1 MSFVSADPGET
12 FETWRRAARNLI
24 SRNVPPDCVVWNS
37 GVQDGLFGDANG
49 EPSGLVKVRTPA
61 SFVELAKAVAC
72 FDGPER
78 WDVLYRLLY
87 RLQNENRQLLEI
99 ETDRDVRSARQME
112 KAVNRDV
119 HKFHAF
125 VRFRTIEIDCDELY
139 VAWHEPQHFTVERA
153 TPFFARRF
161 GSMRFSILTPKGC
174 AHWDRESLVFSAPA
188 DRSQAPEVDDTED
201 YWLLYYRSIFNPF
214 RLKVN
219 AMKKELPVRHWR
231 TLPEAVLIPE
241 LIREAAEH
249 NAPSQTP
256 QTQPTRTKLRT

>member
-1 MSFVSADPGET
+1 MSFVSADPGDT
-12 FETWRRAARNLI
+12 FETWRLAARRLI
-24 SRNVPPDCVVWNS
+24 SGNVSPGDVIWNA
-37 GVQDGLFGDANG
+37 GPQDGLFGD
-49 EPSGLVKVRTPA
+49 EIDEQSGRVNVRTPA
-61 SFVELAKAVAC
+61 AFIELAKAVAC

-78 WDVLYRLLY
+78 WDVLYRLLF

-99 ETDRDVRSARQME
+99 ETDRDVHIARQME

-125 VRFRTIEIDCDELY
+125 VRFRTVEIDNDELY

-241 LIREAAEH
+241 LIAEARRCSHLQAFGEH
-249 NAPSQTP
+249 DEISN
-256 QTQPTRTKLRT
+256 R